1 MGLYD
6 KNGDFND
13 NHWVLKAARWAGS
26 HYKVARRIL
35 LLLILIIVGVLI
47 LIIVGVL
54 LCGIT
59 YN

>member
-6 KNGDFND
+6 ENGNLND
-13 NHWVLKAARWAGS
+13 NHWMFVAARWAGS
-26 HYKVARRIL
+26 HYKLVRWTLRL
-35 LLLILIIVGVLI
+35 LI

>member
-13 NHWVLKAARWAGS
+13 NHLVLKAARWAGS
-26 HYKVARRIL
+26 HYKLARRII
-35 LLLILIIVGVLI
+35 LLLILIIVGVL
-47 LIIVGVL
+47 LW
-54 LCGIT
+54 GIT

>member
-13 NHWVLKAARWAGS
+13 NHLVLKAARWAGS
-26 HYKVARRIL
+26 HYKLARRIL
-35 LLLILIIVGVLI
+35 LLLILIIVGVL
-47 LIIVGVL
+47 LWV
-54 LCGIT
+54 IT

>member
-6 KNGDFND
+6 ENGNLND
-13 NHWVLKAARWAGS
+13 NHWMFVSARWAGS
-26 HYKVARRIL
+26 HYKLVRWTLRL
-35 LLLILIIVGVLI
+35 LI

>member
-6 KNGDFND
+6 EDGNLTD
-13 NHWVLKAARWAGS
+13 NHWMFVSARLAGS
-26 HYKVARRIL
+26 HYKLARRIL
-35 LLLILIIVGVLI
+35 LLLILIIVGVL
-47 LIIVGVL
+47 